1 MASKR
6 FLFLLATLA
15 VATAAPDYGN
25 NQPTYPTPTTEPKQ
39 GEPAAYPATSPSC
52 GDNKD
57 ATERLHQARTECC
70 REVSKNLE
78 CLCPT
83 MNTLI
88 AAGVPLKEVCYDDM
102 ACVGT
107 P

>member
-52 GDNKD
+52 GDYCNKD
-57 ATERLHQARTECC
+57 ATERLATKTPLSGCIKPGP
-70 REVSKNLE
+70 S
-78 CLCPT
+78 
-83 MNTLI
+83 
-88 AAGVPLKEVCYDDM
+88 AAVR
-102 ACVGT
+102 
-107 P
+107 